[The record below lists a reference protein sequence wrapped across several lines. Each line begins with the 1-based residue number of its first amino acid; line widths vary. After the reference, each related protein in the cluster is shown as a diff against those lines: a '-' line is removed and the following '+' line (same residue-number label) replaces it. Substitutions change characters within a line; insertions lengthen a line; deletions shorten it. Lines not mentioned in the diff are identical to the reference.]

1 MSRRKVIADIKEI
14 LEDSG
19 YVWEPDDLPGSIAR
33 AIDEA
38 WRNGYC
44 VGYDERAP
52 NMTEVHRLISEVDAV
67 AQKLSSVVADLSHA
81 SSDDLVGYP

>member
-14 LEDSG
+14 MEDSG
-19 YVWEPDDLPGSIAR
+19 YVCMPDDLPGSIAR
-33 AIDEA
+33 ALDEA

-52 NMTEVHRLISEVDAV
+52 YDTEVHRLISEVDAV
-67 AQKLSSVVADLSHA
+67 AQKLASVVRELSDTA
-81 SSDDLVGYP
+81 SGDRLG